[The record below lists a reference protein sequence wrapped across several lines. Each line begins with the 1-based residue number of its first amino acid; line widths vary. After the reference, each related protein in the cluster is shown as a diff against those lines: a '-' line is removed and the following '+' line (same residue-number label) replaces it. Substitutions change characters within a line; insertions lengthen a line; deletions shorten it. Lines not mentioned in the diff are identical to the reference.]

1 MVPDETPLS
10 ARSLIG
16 VMGLGRALMVL
27 LPLEGD
33 WRRGPG
39 IGEFKQVLMM

>member
-1 MVPDETPLS
+1 MVLDETPPS
-10 ARSLIG
+10 ARSLIEA
-16 VMGLGRALMVL
+16 MGLGRALMVL

>member
-10 ARSLIG
+10 ARLLIG
-16 VMGLGRALMVL
+16 VMALGRALMVL

-39 IGEFKQVLMM
+39 IGEFKLVLMM